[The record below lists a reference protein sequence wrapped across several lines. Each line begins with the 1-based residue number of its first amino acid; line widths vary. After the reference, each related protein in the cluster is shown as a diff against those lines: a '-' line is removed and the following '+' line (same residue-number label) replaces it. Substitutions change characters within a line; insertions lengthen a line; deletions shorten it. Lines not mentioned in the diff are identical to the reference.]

1 MTETWSTMKTTV
13 FAKQSDV
20 VKKWVLIDVAGKPL
34 GRVASTVASIIR
46 GKTKPIYTPHV
57 DTGDNV
63 IIINAAKVKLTGKKW
78 DNKIYHHHTGWPGGI
93 KSVTAKQVLERQPSD
108 LLKKAIQGMLP
119 KTKLGRTL
127 HNNFRIYNNDQHPH
141 TSQNPE
147 VTAL

>member
-1 MTETWSTMKTTV
+1 MKTTF
-13 FAKQSDV
+13 FAKDTDV
-20 VKKWVLIDVAGKPL
+20 VKKWVVIDATDKPL
-34 GRVASTVASIIR
+34 GRVASTAASIIR

-78 DNKIYHHHTGWPGGI
+78 DDKIYYHHTGWPGGI
-93 KSVTAKQVLERQPSD
+93 KSVTAKQMLEKQPSD

-119 KTKLGRTL
+119 KTRLGRTL

-141 TSQNPE
+141 ISQNPE
-147 VTAL
+147 VVGI

>member
-1 MTETWSTMKTTV
+1 MKTTF
-13 FAKQSDV
+13 FAKNTDV
-20 VKKWVLIDVAGKPL
+20 VKKWVVIDATDKPL
-34 GRVASTVASIIR
+34 GRVASTAASIIR

-63 IIINAAKVKLTGKKW
+63 IIINATKVKLTGKKW
-78 DNKIYHHHTGWPGGI
+78 DDKIYYHHTGWPGGI
-93 KSVTAKQVLERQPSD
+93 KSVTAKQMLEKQPSD

-119 KTKLGRTL
+119 KTRLGRTL

-147 VTAL
+147 VVGI

>member
-1 MTETWSTMKTTV
+1 MKTTF
-13 FAKQSDV
+13 FAKNTDV
-20 VKKWVLIDVAGKPL
+20 VKKWVVIDATDKPL
-34 GRVASTVASIIR
+34 GRVASTAASIIR

-78 DNKIYHHHTGWPGGI
+78 DDKIYYHHTGWPGGI
-93 KSVTAKQVLERQPSD
+93 KSVTAKQMLEKQPSD

-119 KTKLGRTL
+119 KTRLGRTL

-141 TSQNPE
+141 TSQSPE
-147 VTAL
+147 VVGI

>member
-1 MTETWSTMKTTV
+1 MKTTF
-13 FAKQSDV
+13 FAKNTDV
-20 VKKWVLIDVAGKPL
+20 VKKWVVIDATDKPL
-34 GRVASTVASIIR
+34 GRVASTAASIIR

-63 IIINAAKVKLTGKKW
+63 TIINAAKVKLTGKKW
-78 DNKIYHHHTGWPGGI
+78 DDKIYYHHTGWPGGI
-93 KSVTAKQVLERQPSD
+93 KSVTAKQMLEKQPSD

-119 KTKLGRTL
+119 KTRLGRTL

-147 VTAL
+147 VVGI

>member
-1 MTETWSTMKTTV
+1 MKTTF
-13 FAKQSDV
+13 FAKNTDV
-20 VKKWVLIDVAGKPL
+20 VKKWVVIDATDKPL
-34 GRVASTVASIIR
+34 GRVASTAASIIR
-46 GKTKPIYTPHV
+46 GKTKPTYTPHV

-78 DNKIYHHHTGWPGGI
+78 DDKIYYHHTGWPGGI
-93 KSVTAKQVLERQPSD
+93 KSVTAKQVLEKHPSD

-119 KTKLGRTL
+119 KTRLGRSL

-147 VTAL
+147 LVGI

>member
-1 MTETWSTMKTTV
+1 MKTTF
-13 FAKQSDV
+13 FAKNTDV
-20 VKKWVLIDVAGKPL
+20 VKKWVVIDATDKPL
-34 GRVASTVASIIR
+34 GRVASTAASIIR

-63 IIINAAKVKLTGKKW
+63 IIINASKVKLTGKKW
-78 DNKIYHHHTGWPGGI
+78 DDKIYYHHTGWPGGI
-93 KSVTAKQVLERQPSD
+93 KSVTAKQMLEKQPSD

-119 KTKLGRTL
+119 KTRLGRTL

-147 VTAL
+147 VVGI

>member
-1 MTETWSTMKTTV
+1 MKTTF
-13 FAKQSDV
+13 FAKNTDV
-20 VKKWVLIDVAGKPL
+20 VKKWVVIDATDKPL
-34 GRVASTVASIIR
+34 GRVASTAASIIR

-63 IIINAAKVKLTGKKW
+63 ITINAAKVKLTGKKW
-78 DNKIYHHHTGWPGGI
+78 DDKIYYHHTGWPGGI
-93 KSVTAKQVLERQPSD
+93 KSVTAKQMLEKQPSD

-119 KTKLGRTL
+119 KTRLGRTL

-147 VTAL
+147 VVGI

>member
-1 MTETWSTMKTTV
+1 MKTTF
-13 FAKQSDV
+13 FAKSTDV
-20 VKKWVLIDVAGKPL
+20 AKKWVIIDATDKPL
-34 GRVASTVASIIR
+34 GRVASTAASIIR

-78 DNKIYHHHTGWPGGI
+78 DDKIYYHHTGWPGGI
-93 KSVTAKQVLERQPSD
+93 KSVTAKQMLENQPSD

-119 KTKLGRTL
+119 KTRLGRTL

-147 VTAL
+147 VVGI